1 MKRAIVGLA
10 ACMLAAMIWVPSAW
24 AVNGTYTDNVRM
36 TANYVYGNQARIA
49 VLNPYV
55 YPDSYKVESLGAAR
69 SDATAWV
76 EVGWCKY
83 GTAWS
88 GQPQV
93 PTMFYAVYN
102 NGYYEDVDIAAV
114 EVDSAHYYAMKYV
127 GEDLN
132 GSSKWNFY
140 LDDVYKGY
148 EVVIDGRLS
157 SAIALSQSETHF
169 QIPPSQYDDAK
180 AHFYGMSYYDGSV
193 WRPWNSLASNVDT
206 NPLFCVLKV
215 SNTEWWNLHP

>member
-1 MKRAIVGLA
+1 MKRAILGLA
-10 ACMLAAMIWVPSAW
+10 LWTLVAMIWASGAW
-24 AVNGTYTDNVRM
+24 AGSGTYTDNVRM

-55 YPDSYKVESLGAAR
+55 YPNSYKVECLGAAR
-69 SDATAWV
+69 SDGTAWV

-83 GTAWS
+83 GTDWS

-102 NGYYEDVDIAAV
+102 NGYYDDVDKDAV
-114 EVDSAHYYAMKYV
+114 AVNSAHYYAMRYV
-127 GEDLN
+127 GVDSN

-140 LDDVYKGY
+140 LNNVYKGY
-148 EVVIDGRLS
+148 EVVINGRLS
-157 SAIALSQSETHF
+157 SAVALSQSETHF
-169 QIPPSQYDDAK
+169 QNPPSQYDDAK
-180 AHFYGMSYYDGSV
+180 GHFYGMTYYDGSV
-193 WRPWNSLASNVDT
+193 WRPWNSLASNVDS
-206 NPLFCVLKV
+206 NPLYYVLKV